1 MKLLRVFSNKNFKP
15 ILFNEHFNV
24 IMAEITDRSSKKDT
38 HNLGKTSLIHV
49 IDFLMLSKFD
59 KKSVLLSNPF
69 FKGYIFYLEIILN
82 DGKYLVIRRSI
93 DLPSKVSF
101 NLSDV
106 PLSGFVPP
114 RDWSEKELPFKKA
127 KEKLNAYLQF
137 NVLKPWLYRKYVS
150 YFLRTQ
156 QDYNDVFQ
164 LDKFKGKHS
173 DWKPVVFSLL
183 NFDGSL
189 LEKKAKLE
197 EKIDKAKAT
206 ISSLQQTAN
215 LNNNNNRDRIVGL
228 LDIKKQEKEEISQ
241 SIDKFDFYSQ
251 DKEKTKDLVENTDL
265 KIQQLNAIRY
275 RINHD
280 IKKTQESLAAQSSDV
295 DLNKLKELYDE
306 VSLYF
311 PDILKKKFEDLELFN
326 ESISNERKK
335 YLQENLASLTTEYQE
350 VDKELNLLE
359 KQKKDILYFLTETDS
374 YVKFKEYQK
383 QLSTVEARIYQLE
396 EQLKVIDKSIN
407 LEENVKDISLELSDI
422 TSDIGKTINQRYHA
436 DINRIF
442 NQIIKEILGRNAI
455 ISLLQNNKG
464 NVEFSATCQNDEQI
478 DTSEANG
485 ASYKKLLCM
494 AFDLAILIFYS
505 SKSFF
510 KFVYHDGILEGLDD
524 RVKIRLLDKV
534 KSICNEYRIQY
545 IISMIDS
552 DIPKTETGENY
563 PFVNDEICLRL
574 SDKDDSG
581 KLFKTSF

>member
-1 MKLLRVFSNKNFKP
+1 
-15 ILFNEHFNV
+15 
-24 IMAEITDRSSKKDT
+24 MAEITDQSSKKDT

-49 IDFLMLSKFD
+49 IDFLMLSKFN
-59 KKSVLLSNPF
+59 KKSVLLSNHF

-82 DGKYLVIRRSI
+82 NGKYLVIRRSI
-93 DLPSKVSF
+93 NQPSKVSF

-106 PLSGFVPP
+106 PLSDFVPP
-114 RDWSEKELPFKKA
+114 KDWSEKDLPFEKA
-127 KEKLNAYLQF
+127 KTKLNAYLQF

-173 DWKPVVFSLL
+173 DWKPIVFSLL
-183 NFDGSL
+183 NFDGTL
-189 LEKKAKLE
+189 LEDKAKLE
-197 EKIDKAKAT
+197 EKIDQEKAN

-215 LNNNNNRDRIVGL
+215 LNNNNRDQILGL
-228 LDIKKQEKEEISQ
+228 LDIKKQEKAEISQ

-407 LEENVKDISLELSDI
+407 LEENVKNISLKLSDI
-422 TSDIGKTINQRYHA
+422 TSDIGKAINQRHHA
-436 DINRIF
+436 EINKIF
-442 NQIIKEILGRNAI
+442 NQIITEILGRNAI

-505 SKSFF
+505 RQSFF

-534 KSICNEYRIQY
+534 KSICSENEIQY
-545 IISMIDS
+545 VISMIDS
-552 DIPKTETGENY
+552 DIPKTTTGENY
-563 PFVNDEICLRL
+563 QFEDNEICLRL

>member
-24 IMAEITDRSSKKDT
+24 IMAEITDQSSKKDT
-38 HNLGKTSLIHV
+38 HNLGKTSLIHI
-49 IDFLMLSKFD
+49 IDFLMLSKFN
-59 KKSVLLSNPF
+59 KKSVLLSNQF

-82 DGKYLVIRRSI
+82 NGKYLVIRRSI
-93 DLPSKVSF
+93 NQSSKVSF

-106 PLSGFVPP
+106 PLSDFVPP
-114 RDWSEKELPFKKA
+114 RDWSEKDLPFEKA
-127 KEKLNAYLQF
+127 KTKLNAYLQF

-183 NFDGSL
+183 NFDGTL
-189 LEKKAKLE
+189 LENKAKLE
-197 EKIDKAKAT
+197 EKIDQEKAN

-215 LNNNNNRDRIVGL
+215 LNNNNRDQILGL
-228 LDIKKQEKEEISQ
+228 LDIKKQEKAEISQ

-251 DKEKTKDLVENTDL
+251 DKEKTKDLVENIDL
-265 KIQQLNAIRY
+265 KIQQLNDIRY

-295 DLNKLKELYDE
+295 DLNKLKELYNE

-335 YLQENLASLTTEYQE
+335 YLQENLASLTTEYQK

-374 YVKFKEYQK
+374 YAKFKEYQK

-407 LEENVKDISLELSDI
+407 MEENVKDISLKLSDI
-422 TSDIGKTINQRYHA
+422 TSDIGKAINQRHHA
-436 DINRIF
+436 EINKIF
-442 NQIIKEILGRNAI
+442 NQIITEILGRNAI
-455 ISLLQNNKG
+455 ISILQNNKG
-464 NVEFSATCQNDEQI
+464 NVEFNATCQNDEQI

-505 SKSFF
+505 RQSFF

-524 RVKIRLLDKV
+524 RVKIRLLNKV
-534 KSICNEYRIQY
+534 KSICSENGIQY
-545 IISMIDS
+545 VISMIDS
-552 DIPKTETGENY
+552 DIPKTTTGENY
-563 PFVNDEICLRL
+563 QFEDNEICLRL
-574 SDKDDSG
+574 SDRDDSG
-581 KLFKTSF
+581 KLFKRSF